1 MAFTVN
7 VAGGPSLSC
16 EEPLSGLDVLA
27 RSNPAA
33 TGRVIAWRVNR
44 YLRTLRWTL
53 EDDADVA
60 FVDTSSFEGM
70 EIYRRTLS
78 FILVVVCRKVLG
90 ESLLVRHSISDGYYC
105 EIASGSVGEEAVGRL
120 RQAMKDLIAADW
132 PIERVVLPLD
142 RARAL
147 FERQGND
154 DKASLL
160 RWAAIDPIE
169 IYRMDGISGFYYAP
183 LAPSTGFVD
192 VFDLVA
198 YEEGMV
204 LRFPTVASPK
214 VLPPFRVPRKLTG
227 VFREYSRWTEVLG
240 VGTAES
246 LHRLVAEGKCQEL
259 ILVSEAL
266 HAQRFS
272 RLADEIAGR
281 EEVRLVSIAGPSGS
295 GKTTSAHRL
304 RIQLRVCGLCPV
316 TLSLDDYFVD
326 RAHTPRDAEGNYD
339 FEALEALDL
348 DLINEQLESL
358 LAGREVSVPR
368 FDFLTG
374 RRTSGP
380 TLRLGPGDILI
391 IEGIHGLNGRL
402 TEAIPKERK
411 FLIYVSCL
419 TGVNFDRHNRT
430 STTDNRLLRRLVR
443 DHRLRGKSPEST
455 LVQWPSVIRGAQKHI
470 FPYQEGAQ
478 VMFNSALPYELS
490 VLKGYVEPL
499 LRSVSDESP
508 SYGEAQRLLAMLR
521 FMPLIRSQEVPNL
534 SILREFIGGGCFDL

>member
-1 MAFTVN
+1 
-7 VAGGPSLSC
+7 
-16 EEPLSGLDVLA
+16 
-27 RSNPAA
+27 
-33 TGRVIAWRVNR
+33 RVIAWRVNR

-53 EDDADVA
+53 ADDADVA
-60 FVDTSSFEGM
+60 FVDTRSFEGM

-78 FILVVVCRKVLG
+78 FILVVVCRKILG

-105 EIASGSVGEEAVGRL
+105 EIASGPVGEETVGRL
-120 RQAMKDLIAADW
+120 RQAMEDLIAADW

-142 RARAL
+142 RARTL

-214 VLPPFRVPRKLTG
+214 VLPPFQVPRKLTG

-246 LHRLVAEGKCQEL
+246 LHRLVAEGECQEL

-326 RAHTPRDAEGNYD
+326 RAHTPRDKEGNYD

-443 DHRLRGKSPEST
+443 DHRLRGKSPEAT
-455 LVQWPSVIRGAQKHI
+455 LAQWPSVIRGAQKHI